1 MVQTDQQPIP
11 TSEKIQ
17 KIRRHRG
24 YSQEELARQLGVSF
38 PTVNSWERGKSQPY
52 PRHQKSIDDLY
63 RDVVAEYEN
72 HTVLVVEDDP
82 STGMVIADYV
92 EMALPDWKAMVI
104 DNGYDAILQIGLV
117 KPKLVLLDIMMPEID
132 GFKVFE
138 RLSEMDELKSTRV
151 IFVTAATDDA
161 VLDRARNS
169 GAFALIQKPLN
180 REILTETLQRAA
192 AESVST

>member
-1 MVQTDQQPIP
+1 
-11 TSEKIQ
+11 
-17 KIRRHRG
+17 
-24 YSQEELARQLGVSF
+24 
-38 PTVNSWERGKSQPY
+38 
-52 PRHQKSIDDLY
+52 
-63 RDVVAEYEN
+63 
-72 HTVLVVEDDP
+72 
-82 STGMVIADYV
+82 MVIADYV